1 MLVEIIFLAL
11 GRLLLFNKARYLHI
25 RRHSVCLPRII
36 DLFLFFDRRND
47 LRLHTSTHDSRK
59 RIPLYLLRLLLFLL
73 LNRRGV

>member
-25 RRHSVCLPRII
+25 SRSVCLPRIII

-47 LRLHTSTHDSRK
+47 LRLHASTHDSRK
-59 RIPLYLLRLLLFLL
+59 RIPLYLLRLRLFLL
-73 LNRRGV
+73 LN

>member
-25 RRHSVCLPRII
+25 RRSVCLPRII

-47 LRLHTSTHDSRK
+47 LRLHASTHDSRK
-59 RIPLYLLRLLLFLL
+59 RIPLYLLRLRLFLL